1 MHYKEANI
9 SLKIVIFNENDKFLT
24 ILLTKIRLYCI
35 IKENLFRKKLILMS
49 RVYNF
54 SAGPSMLPVEVLK
67 KAQSEMVEY
76 GSSGMSVMEM
86 SHRSKDY
93 EDIIFGCEALVRELM
108 HVPDNYKVLFLQGGG
123 SSQFAMIPLN
133 LATKNKKCDIV
144 ITGQWSKKAAQE
156 AERYITVNNIA
167 SSADK
172 TFSYIPKLDKSTFS
186 KDADYFYICMNNTI
200 YGTKWNNLPET
211 GDIPLIADI
220 SSMIMSEEIDV
231 TKFGLLFAG
240 AQKNLGPAGVTLV
253 IVREDLI
260 GNAMDICPTMFNYQI
275 HADNKSLYNTPPT
288 YSIYIMKLVLDWIKE
303 QGGVSAVQK
312 VNEEKAKILY
322 DFLDSSE
329 MFKGTVVKEDRSLM
343 NIPFITDS
351 EELNAK
357 FIKEAKEAG
366 FVNLKGHRTV
376 GGMRASIYNAM
387 PVEGVRALVDF
398 MKKFEAENK

>member
-1 MHYKEANI
+1 
-9 SLKIVIFNENDKFLT
+9 
-24 ILLTKIRLYCI
+24 
-35 IKENLFRKKLILMS
+35 MS

-54 SAGPSMLPVEVLK
+54 SAGPSMLPEEVLK
-67 KAQSEMVEY
+67 RAQSEMVEY
-76 GSSGMSVMEM
+76 GNAGMSVMEM

-93 EDIIFGCEALVRELM
+93 EEIINGCEALVRELM
-108 HVPDNYKVLFLQGGG
+108 HVPDNYKVLFLQGGA

-144 ITGQWSKKAAQE
+144 VTGQWAKKAAQE
-156 AERYITVNNIA
+156 ASRYIEVNTLA

-200 YGTKWNNLPET
+200 YGTKFNELPDT
-211 GDIPLIADI
+211 GDVPLIADI
-220 SSMIMSEEIDV
+220 SSMVMSEEIDV
-231 TKFGLLFAG
+231 SKFGILFAG

-253 IVREDLI
+253 IIREDLI
-260 GNAMDICPTMFNYQI
+260 GDAMDICPVMFNFRT
-275 HADNKSLYNTPPT
+275 HADNGSMYNTPPT
-288 YSIYIMKLVLDWIKE
+288 YSIYIMKLVLEWIKE
-303 QGGVSAVQK
+303 QGGVAAVQK
-312 VNEEKAKILY
+312 VNEKKAAMLY

-329 MFKGTVVKEDRSLM
+329 MFKGTVVPEDRSLM
-343 NIPFITDS
+343 NVPFITGDDD
-351 EELNAK
+351 LNAK

-366 FVNLKGHRTV
+366 FVNLKGHRSV

-387 PVEGVRALVDF
+387 PVEGVEKLVAF